1 MVVFEGFRF
10 LIKLGGLLGKFSMI
24 KRKND
29 FLDCRIWLM
38 GYIIVMFCY

>member
-24 KRKND
+24 KRKKW
-29 FLDCRIWLM
+29 FFGL
-38 GYIIVMFCY
+38 

>member
-24 KRKND
+24 KRKKMI
-29 FLDCRIWLM
+29 FW
-38 GYIIVMFCY
+38 IVEFD